1 MLKKVIKTGILF
13 ILLCMVPLTSFAGNG
28 KDEAEEK
35 KNQAEEKKKEVEDLI
50 QELETEKAN
59 TEAYIL
65 ALDAEMAALD
75 ESISTAEAEIAQTEA
90 DIVVKQQE
98 LEEAKIEEETQ
109 YETMKARIKFMYEN
123 GDTAYVEALLQ
134 SQDLSE
140 LLNRAEY
147 ISKISEYD
155 YNMLQNLINI
165 REDIANQETML
176 QFALEG
182 LEGQKAELELEKE
195 TLDMLVAAK
204 TQEVLNYEN
213 SIAESEEL
221 AKKYEEEIRLQ
232 ESIIAQIEEQERMAQ
247 SNNSSS
253 IVAATGS
260 FIWPTP
266 GNTRISSPFGM
277 RDGGAI
283 GHGATNAHYGIDICG
298 PTAGSI
304 YGADILASA
313 SGTVVAATY
322 NYSMGN
328 YVMIS
333 HGNGVYTIYMHASLL
348 CTAKGAYVA
357 QGQKI
362 AEVGST
368 GNSSGPHL
376 HFGIRINGSYVDPM
390 QYFNWQ

>member
-1 MLKKVIKTGILF
+1 MKKIIKTGILL
-13 ILLCMVPLTSFAGNG
+13 ILLCVVPLTSMAGNG

-35 KNQAEEKKKEVEDLI
+35 KNEAEEKKKEVEELI
-50 QELETEKAN
+50 QELEAEKAN
-59 TEAYIL
+59 TETYIQ
-65 ALDAEMAALD
+65 ALDQEMAALD
-75 ESISTAEAEIAQTEA
+75 ESISAAEEEIAETEE
-90 DIVVKQQE
+90 DIVIKQQE

-155 YNMLQNLINI
+155 YNMLQNLIAI
-165 REDIANQETML
+165 REDIANQEIML

-182 LEGQKAELELEKE
+182 LETKKSDLELEKE

-221 AKKYEEEIRLQ
+221 AEKYEEEIRLQ
-232 ESIIAQIEEQERMAQ
+232 ESIIAQIEENERRAQ
-247 SNNSSS
+247 ANNTSS
-253 IVAATGS
+253 IVVSSGA
-260 FIWPTP
+260 FVWPAP
-266 GNTRISSPFGM
+266 GNTRITSPFGM
-277 RDGGAI
+277 RDGAAI

-304 YGADILASA
+304 YGADIVAAA
-313 SGTVVAATY
+313 SGTVVAAAY

-333 HGNGVYTIYMHASLL
+333 HGNGVYTIYMHASKL
-348 CTAKGAYVA
+348 CTTSGAYVA

-376 HFGIRINGSYVDPM
+376 HFGIRINGTYVDPM
-390 QYFNWQ
+390 QYFDWQ

>member
-140 LLNRAEY
+140 LL
-147 ISKISEYD
+147 K
-155 YNMLQNLINI
+155 
-165 REDIANQETML
+165 
-176 QFALEG
+176 
-182 LEGQKAELELEKE
+182 GQLK
-195 TLDMLVAAK
+195 
-204 TQEVLNYEN
+204 
-213 SIAESEEL
+213 EEL
-221 AKKYEEEIRLQ
+221 TNPEI
-232 ESIIAQIEEQERMAQ
+232 
-247 SNNSSS
+247 
-253 IVAATGS
+253 
-260 FIWPTP
+260 
-266 GNTRISSPFGM
+266 
-277 RDGGAI
+277 
-283 GHGATNAHYGIDICG
+283 
-298 PTAGSI
+298 
-304 YGADILASA
+304 
-313 SGTVVAATY
+313 
-322 NYSMGN
+322 
-328 YVMIS
+328 
-333 HGNGVYTIYMHASLL
+333 LL
-348 CTAKGAYVA
+348 KGLS
-357 QGQKI
+357 KLI
-362 AEVGST
+362 K
-368 GNSSGPHL
+368 
-376 HFGIRINGSYVDPM
+376 R
-390 QYFNWQ
+390 